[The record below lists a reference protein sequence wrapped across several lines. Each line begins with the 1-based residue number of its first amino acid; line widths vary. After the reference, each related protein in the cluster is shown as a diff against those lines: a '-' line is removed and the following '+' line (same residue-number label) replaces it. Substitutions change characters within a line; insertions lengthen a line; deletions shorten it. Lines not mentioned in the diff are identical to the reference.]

1 MKALTKKIYNNS
13 LYIIGCLGLAFT
25 LSACQEDKAD
35 DVANEVE
42 DVAEEVSDNV
52 KDMADDAA
60 NEVEDLCEK
69 AKEEADA
76 KDTDC

>member
-1 MKALTKKIYNNS
+1 MKTLAKKLYTQSIYI
-13 LYIIGCLGLAFT
+13 LGCLSLAFT

-35 DVANEVE
+35 DMANDVE

-69 AKEEADA
+69 AKEKADA
-76 KDTDC
+76 ADTDC

>member
-1 MKALTKKIYNNS
+1 MKTLTKNLYNTS
-13 LYIIGCLGLAFT
+13 LSVVACLGLVFT
-25 LSACQEDKAD
+25 LSACQEEKPD
-35 DVANEVE
+35 DVADEVK

-69 AKEEADA
+69 AKEKANAE
-76 KDTDC
+76 DTDC